1 MPNQPTT
8 PSRRELWDAMP
19 ADMQAHVKQLG
30 ATFGRMQLKSLEI
43 DGKRWKGS

>member
-43 DGKRWKGS
+43 DGKRLK